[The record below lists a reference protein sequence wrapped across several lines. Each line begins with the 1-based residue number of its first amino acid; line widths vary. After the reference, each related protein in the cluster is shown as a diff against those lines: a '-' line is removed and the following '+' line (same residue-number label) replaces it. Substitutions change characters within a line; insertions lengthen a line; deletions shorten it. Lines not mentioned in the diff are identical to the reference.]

1 MSTIDPSR
9 QLESR
14 ATKKGFIELDGVVDE
29 LLPNAT
35 FKVKL
40 DNEHL
45 VLAHLS
51 GKMRLYKIRLLPGD
65 RVKLEMTPFDL
76 NRGRII
82 FRY

>member
-1 MSTIDPSR
+1 MAKVKKGKE
-9 QLESR
+9 LESR
-14 ATKKGFIELDGVVDE
+14 ATKKGFIEIDGVVEE

-35 FKVKL
+35 FKIRL
-40 DNEHL
+40 ENEHI

-51 GKMRLYKIRLLPGD
+51 GKMRMYKIHLLPGD
-65 RVKLEMTPFDL
+65 KVKLEMTPFDL

>member
-1 MSTIDPSR
+1 MPTIDRSR
-9 QLESR
+9 HLESR
-14 ATKKGFIELDGVVDE
+14 ATKKGFIELDGMVEE
-29 LLPNAT
+29 LLPNAM
-35 FKVKL
+35 FRVRL
-40 DNEHL
+40 ENDHE

-76 NRGRII
+76 NRGRIV

>member
-1 MSTIDPSR
+1 MANITPGK

-14 ATKKGFIELDGVVDE
+14 ATKKGFIEIDGVVDE
-29 LLPNAT
+29 LLPNAS
-35 FKVKL
+35 FKIRL
-40 DNEHL
+40 ENGHD

-76 NRGRII
+76 ARGRII